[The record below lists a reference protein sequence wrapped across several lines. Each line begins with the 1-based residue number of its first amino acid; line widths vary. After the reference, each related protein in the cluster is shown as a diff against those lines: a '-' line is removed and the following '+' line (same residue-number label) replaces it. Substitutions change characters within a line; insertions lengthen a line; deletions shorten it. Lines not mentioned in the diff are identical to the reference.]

1 MPASSGL
8 ASAQVDWQC
17 GLRFSYCWLL
27 LLLLLLLLV
36 ALVAG
41 SDLEK
46 FCIRQFRQSGRE
58 DDSRSQSSAVTPA
71 DFLNIHLFCI

>member
-1 MPASSGL
+1 MSTSSGL

-27 LLLLLLLLV
+27 LLLLV

-41 SDLEK
+41 SDLVK
-46 FCIRQFRQSGRE
+46 FCIRQFRQSGRK

-71 DFLNIHLFCI
+71 DFLNIHLLCI

>member
-1 MPASSGL
+1 MPASRGL

-27 LLLLLLLLV
+27 LLVV
-36 ALVAG
+36 ALVVG

-46 FCIRQFRQSGRE
+46 FCIRQFRQSGRK
-58 DDSRSQSSAVTPA
+58 DDSRSQSSAVTPE
-71 DFLNIHLFCI
+71 DFINIHLLCI